1 MSQTLSLWLVPSETD
16 PKISYQTM
24 VGAFRARVQRRPL
37 PPLEKGLIWI
47 LSTLLVFSTWA
58 IGLRELWAQQV
69 AFGLAAIAFILALFR
84 PGDLK
89 SADPLAR
96 RSAVSKLLRFPIFWL
111 GLLLMAYFACQA
123 LNPAW
128 RYTEDLLS
136 WYLVKVRHIE
146 WLPSGNQTPI
156 KQVPGTGIPHTNA
169 WFYMLLWGTP
179 LLAVCAGWIG
189 ITRRFSCQIL
199 AWVLVGNAAAMTLLA
214 LTQYLAKTEDIY
226 WFYEVPGTPWGT
238 FSYRNWAASFLGL
251 SGAVGLGLALAYGRD
266 RLFSAR
272 GRNPIALVALLSFVI
287 LAGATLSGSRAGFFW
302 AIGLAVFSIIP
313 FIALLRRSDPGMGIA
328 VPAGLVAVLIAGF
341 VVLLVGTLQPK
352 DWPDSIS
359 RLFQN
364 RDLSAQGR
372 VVLNKESW
380 QLTERNPW
388 FGIGAGGYRYHFP
401 SVQATSE
408 HFKGV
413 ENVRHYTFVRDAHND
428 WLQYY
433 IELGRIGS
441 AIPLAMLLFWL
452 GWFLRHRFW
461 RSPYVLMS
469 ALGIGLAC
477 LHAGAEFIWQNG
489 ACLLLLGIV
498 VFTAARWRECEHV
511 AALEARTEPAAAK
524 R

>member
-1 MSQTLSLWLVPSETD
+1 
-16 PKISYQTM
+16 
-24 VGAFRARVQRRPL
+24 
-37 PPLEKGLIWI
+37 
-47 LSTLLVFSTWA
+47 
-58 IGLRELWAQQV
+58 
-69 AFGLAAIAFILALFR
+69 
-84 PGDLK
+84 
-89 SADPLAR
+89 
-96 RSAVSKLLRFPIFWL
+96 
-111 GLLLMAYFACQA
+111 
-123 LNPAW
+123 
-128 RYTEDLLS
+128 
-136 WYLVKVRHIE
+136 
-146 WLPSGNQTPI
+146 
-156 KQVPGTGIPHTNA
+156 
-169 WFYMLLWGTP
+169 
-179 LLAVCAGWIG
+179 
-189 ITRRFSCQIL
+189 
-199 AWVLVGNAAAMTLLA
+199 
-214 LTQYLAKTEDIY
+214 
-226 WFYEVPGTPWGT
+226 
-238 FSYRNWAASFLGL
+238 
-251 SGAVGLGLALAYGRD
+251 
-266 RLFSAR
+266 
-272 GRNPIALVALLSFVI
+272 
-287 LAGATLSGSRAGFFW
+287 
-302 AIGLAVFSIIP
+302 
-313 FIALLRRSDPGMGIA
+313 
-328 VPAGLVAVLIAGF
+328 
-341 VVLLVGTLQPK
+341 
-352 DWPDSIS
+352 
-359 RLFQN
+359 
-364 RDLSAQGR
+364 LSAQGR